1 MASRLAI
8 AKRTGLD
15 SGSLLG
21 LRRYL
26 HASALPPPLDAPISQ
41 PTASQSLVLPES
53 DQIPDGNS
61 NNVIGFGF
69 GFPSFPFGG
78 SMELMAVPKK
88 KVSRHK
94 RGIRNG
100 PKALKPIPVIIRCK
114 SCGRVKL
121 PHFFCCSGDRGQT
134 GERGEDRVTWI
145 PWLELI
151 SVLECDNVNNET
163 YGYNGSLIAFTTRI
177 IG

>member
-1 MASRLAI
+1 MASRLAML
-8 AKRTGLD
+8 KRTGAD

-21 LRRYL
+21 LSRWL
-26 HASALPPPLDAPISQ
+26 HASALPPPLNASISQ
-41 PTASQSLVLPES
+41 RAPSEPLVLPES
-53 DQIPDGNS
+53 DQIPDSNS
-61 NNVIGFGF
+61 NNDIGF

-100 PKALKPIPVIIRCK
+100 PKALKPVPVIVRCK

-134 GERGEDRVTWI
+134 GEQGD
-145 PWLELI
+145 
-151 SVLECDNVNNET
+151 S
-163 YGYNGSLIAFTTRI
+163 SS
-177 IG
+177 